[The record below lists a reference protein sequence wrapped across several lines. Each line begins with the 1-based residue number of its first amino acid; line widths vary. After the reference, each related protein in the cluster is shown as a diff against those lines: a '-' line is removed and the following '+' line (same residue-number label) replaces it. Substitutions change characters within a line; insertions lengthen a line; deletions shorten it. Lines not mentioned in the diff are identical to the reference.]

1 MIVEELIETL
11 SELTEEQ
18 KKLPVYVFADH
29 GQDFE
34 SCNTVALRYCHKDE
48 FDTYRFDSAI
58 DKDDI
63 DEEELGEYKPFVEV
77 GY

>member
-34 SCNTVALRYCHKDE
+34 SCDTVALRYCHEDE
-48 FDTYRFDSAI
+48 FSTYSFDSAVSE
-58 DKDDI
+58 DDI
-63 DEEELGEYKPFVEV
+63 DEEDLNEYKMFVEV